1 MKPMISSLSAL
12 AAIVVLAIPHASAL
26 SCAEQAADLQTRQ
39 AKAQKTAEARLAL
52 VEEVEAA
59 GDAWEN
65 AEALRNF
72 GEEQALEAD
81 TTKIAYE
88 GLKSDLFEKEVALQ
102 NLVVSLNQDVAAYN
116 ETCAKDQS

>member
-12 AAIVVLAIPHASAL
+12 AAIVVLAIPNASAL

-116 ETCAKDQS
+116 ESCAKDQS

>member
-116 ETCAKDQS
+116 ESCAKDQS

>member
-39 AKAQKTAEARLAL
+39 AKAQKTAEAR
-52 VEEVEAA
+52 VEAA

-72 GEEQALEAD
+72 SEEQALEAD
-81 TTKIAYE
+81 TTKTAYE

-116 ETCAKDQS
+116 ESCAKDQS

>member
-81 TTKIAYE
+81 TTKTAYE

>member
-1 MKPMISSLSAL
+1 MKPMISSLSAF
-12 AAIVVLAIPHASAL
+12 AAIVVLAVPHASAL

-39 AKAQKTAEARLAL
+39 VKAQKIAEARLEL

-65 AEALRNF
+65 AEAMRNF
-72 GEEQALEAD
+72 GEDQAAEAD

-88 GLKSDLFEKEVALQ
+88 GLKSDLFEKEVSLQ

-116 ETCAKDQS
+116 ESCAKDQS

>member
-1 MKPMISSLSAL
+1 MKPMISSLSAFV
-12 AAIVVLAIPHASAL
+12 AIVVLAIPHASAL

-116 ETCAKDQS
+116 ESCAKDQS

>member
-12 AAIVVLAIPHASAL
+12 AAIVVLAIPTASAL

-81 TTKIAYE
+81 MTKIAYE
-88 GLKSDLFEKEVALQ
+88 GLKSDLFEQEVALQ

-116 ETCAKDQS
+116 ESCAKDQS

>member
-72 GEEQALEAD
+72 GEKQALEAA
-81 TTKIAYE
+81 TTKPAYE

-102 NLVVSLNQDVAAYN
+102 NLVVSLNQDVAVYN

>member
-26 SCAEQAADLQTRQ
+26 SCSEQAADLQTRQ
-39 AKAQKTAEARLAL
+39 AKAQKIAEARLVL

-65 AEALRNF
+65 AEAMRNF
-72 GEEQALEAD
+72 GEDQAVEAD
-81 TTKIAYE
+81 STKIAYE
-88 GLKSDLFEKEVALQ
+88 GLKSDLFEKEVSLQ

-116 ETCAKDQS
+116 ESCAKDQS